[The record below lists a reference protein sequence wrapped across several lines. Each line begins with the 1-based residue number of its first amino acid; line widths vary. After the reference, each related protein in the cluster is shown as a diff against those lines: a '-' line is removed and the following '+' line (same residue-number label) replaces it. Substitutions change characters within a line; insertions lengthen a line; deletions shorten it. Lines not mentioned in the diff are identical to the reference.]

1 MKNKLYF
8 TICLILLSGCDENP
22 PELLEELAL
31 PGLCDSKA
39 SYGGRRDYGKQIK
52 SLDVKLFLIAEK
64 LERIAIVLEKVKKDD

>member
-1 MKNKLYF
+1 MKNKLYLAL
-8 TICLILLSGCDENP
+8 CLILLSGCDETP

-64 LERIAIVLEKVKKDD
+64 LERIASVLEKK

>member
-8 TICLILLSGCDENP
+8 TMCLILLSGCKDENP
-22 PELLEELAL
+22 PELEELAL

-64 LERIAIVLEKVKKDD
+64 LERIAIALEKK

>member
-1 MKNKLYF
+1 MKNKLYLAL
-8 TICLILLSGCDENP
+8 CLILLSGCDENP

-64 LERIAIVLEKVKKDD
+64 LERIAIVLEKVKKND